1 MSVDSVW
8 EPILDIFS
16 HHCTE
21 PVFHSDCWGWKHTL
35 SFSCDIFFPGDCYC
49 LLISRW
55 RCSLS
60 AWPVFTACSHLKVTD
75 SQLPKV
81 IHHAAATARLKQQK
95 ECRRA
100 RIEGSFSSFFEQT
113 GWEEQRE
120 RRPSFPHSLFL
131 FTSSRI
137 HSVCIASA
145 HLWVVFGHCLLI
157 LLSPLSPNPLPH

>member
-8 EPILDIFS
+8 ELILDIFS

-21 PVFHSDCWGWKHTL
+21 PVSHSDCRGWKHTL

-60 AWPVFTACSHLKVTD
+60 VWPVFTACSHLKVTD

-81 IHHAAATARLKQQK
+81 IHHAAAKARLKQQK
-95 ECRRA
+95 EWRHA

-120 RRPSFPHSLFL
+120 RRPSFPLSLYL
-131 FTSSRI
+131 QHNPLSM
-137 HSVCIASA
+137 
-145 HLWVVFGHCLLI
+145 HCLSSSLGGVRS
-157 LLSPLSPNPLPH
+157 LLVDPAVSTVS

>member
-21 PVFHSDCWGWKHTL
+21 PVFHSDEAGNILFHFLVT
-35 SFSCDIFFPGDCYC
+35 FFFPVIAIVC
-49 LLISRW
+49 LFLTGA
-55 RCSLS
+55 CSLS
-60 AWPVFTACSHLKVTD
+60 MWPVFTACSRLKVTD

-81 IHHAAATARLKQQK
+81 IHHAAAKARLKQQK
-95 ECRRA
+95 ECCRA

-120 RRPSFPHSLFL
+120 RRPSFPHSVLL

-145 HLWVVFGHCLLI
+145 HLWVVFGHRLLI